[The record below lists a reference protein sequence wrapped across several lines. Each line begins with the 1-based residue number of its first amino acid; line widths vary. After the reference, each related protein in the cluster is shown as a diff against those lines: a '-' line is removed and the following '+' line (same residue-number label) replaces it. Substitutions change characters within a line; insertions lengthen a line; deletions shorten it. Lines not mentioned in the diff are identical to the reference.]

1 MKTLYIDTSSSY
13 LYSAIVNDETI
24 IAEVKEELGHT
35 LSEKALPEIVNLF
48 TTSNLVAKDIDR
60 IVVVD
65 GPGSFTGIRIG
76 ITIAKVYA
84 WSLNIPIV
92 PISAL
97 EAMAISTE
105 TSELKVPLLD
115 ARRNYVYAAIYNKD
129 NKVLMEPA
137 HIELE
142 KLKEILQDNLQNK
155 NLEDNSEYIVI
166 TNDEIETMPG
176 KRCAY
181 DPDIAKIVKETLI
194 KSAVNP
200 HAVNPN
206 YLKLTEAEES
216 KLNDNHN

>member
-84 WSLNIPIV
+84 
-92 PISAL
+92 
-97 EAMAISTE
+97 
-105 TSELKVPLLD
+105 
-115 ARRNYVYAAIYNKD
+115 
-129 NKVLMEPA
+129 
-137 HIELE
+137 
-142 KLKEILQDNLQNK
+142 
-155 NLEDNSEYIVI
+155 
-166 TNDEIETMPG
+166 
-176 KRCAY
+176 
-181 DPDIAKIVKETLI
+181 
-194 KSAVNP
+194 
-200 HAVNPN
+200 
-206 YLKLTEAEES
+206 
-216 KLNDNHN
+216 